1 MKHTLVSL
9 FLPLFCTTFLCSAD
23 DALLRGPAREGIE
36 AIYDLDY
43 GKAQKIFDQ
52 LKNDYPENPVG
63 YGMTAIRAWHELLFA
78 SRNLAIYKYG
88 MPTPFDSSELKSKRS
103 VLLKDKET
111 SFVEANEKLK
121 KVCDEILKEDSKNAL
136 ALYFKGVSYE
146 NLSTKALTLD
156 GKWQLARKYAE
167 DAGDLHQDAL
177 KYNPNLID
185 AKTSTA
191 VPEYVVGSLP
201 WYERW
206 PALLLGMKGNRDRA
220 IKKLQEVIEKGI
232 YRSTDAR
239 VVLALLELEYGDR
252 QRAISLF
259 KSVQVKHPRSFMCDI
274 SLGVAYEEAKDWMS
288 AIKVYRDLLRDISSK
303 APGIQPGEIYFRIAK
318 DYVKLHDNSLALEQF
333 QNAVRE
339 KQGDAETKPLAYYE
353 MGHIYEDRKDKELA
367 KDCYRKAVE
376 YAGSSTLITVEI
388 DDAKKKLR

>member
-1 MKHTLVSL
+1 MKQALVFLFFSL
-9 FLPLFCTTFLCSAD
+9 FCAGFLCAAD
-23 DALLRGPAREGIE
+23 DAFLREPVHQGID

-43 GKAQKIFDQ
+43 GKAQNIFDQ
-52 LKNDYPENPVG
+52 IKKDHPENPVG

-103 VLLKDKET
+103 ASFKET
-111 SFVEANEKLK
+111 SFLEANKELRV
-121 KVCDEILKEDSKNAL
+121 VCDKILKEDSRNAL

-156 GKWQLARKYAE
+156 GDWRLAKRYAD
-167 DAGDLHQDAL
+167 DAGDLHKDVL
-177 KYNPNLID
+177 KYNPSLID

-191 VPEYVVGSLP
+191 VPEYVVGSLN
-201 WYERW
+201 WLIRSF
-206 PALLLGMKGNRDRA
+206 LMFFIRGNKDGA
-220 IKKLQEVIEKGI
+220 IEKLQEVINKGI

-239 VVLALLELEYGDR
+239 VVLALLEAWKGDR

-259 KSVQVKHPRSFMCDI
+259 KSVREKHMRSFMCDI
-274 SLGVAYEEAKDWMS
+274 SLAVAYEEAKDPRS
-288 AIKVYRDLLRDISSK
+288 AIKVYQDLLRDISSK

-333 QNAVRE
+333 KKAVQE
-339 KQGDAETKPLAYYE
+339 KQVDPETKPLAYYE
-353 MGHIYEDRKDKELA
+353 MGRIYEDRKDKELA

-376 YAGSSTLITVEI
+376 NAGSSALIKDEVDE
-388 DDAKKKLR
+388 AQKKLR